1 MPAVAAGARTGL
13 PAAAGIGL
21 RFAHRDDFLWGRPR
35 AAWLEVHSENFFAAG
50 GPAPALL
57 EHLRASYALS
67 LHGVGMGLGSAD
79 PLDAVHLSKLRRLVE
94 RFDPAAVS
102 EHLCWGAIGGTHL
115 NDLLPM
121 PYTDEALTLLVDRID
136 AVQIALRRPI
146 LIENVSSYLQFTM
159 SHMPEWEF
167 LTAVARRSGC
177 GILLDVNNVFV
188 SACNHHFDAAQYL
201 NAIPAELIGE
211 IHLAGHRVNRYEDRD
226 IRVDTHDT
234 LVCAEVW
241 ALFAATI
248 ARVGVV
254 PTLIEWDRDVPALD
268 VLLAEAARAQGILER
283 ANDRAA

>member
-1 MPAVAAGARTGL
+1 M

-21 RFAHRDDFLWGRPR
+21 RFAHRDDFLWGRPQ

-136 AVQIALRRPI
+136 AVQTALRRPI

-188 SACNHHFDAAQYL
+188 SACNHHFDVRS
-201 NAIPAELIGE
+201 I
-211 IHLAGHRVNRYEDRD
+211 
-226 IRVDTHDT
+226 
-234 LVCAEVW
+234 
-241 ALFAATI
+241 
-248 ARVGVV
+248 
-254 PTLIEWDRDVPALD
+254 
-268 VLLAEAARAQGILER
+268 
-283 ANDRAA
+283 